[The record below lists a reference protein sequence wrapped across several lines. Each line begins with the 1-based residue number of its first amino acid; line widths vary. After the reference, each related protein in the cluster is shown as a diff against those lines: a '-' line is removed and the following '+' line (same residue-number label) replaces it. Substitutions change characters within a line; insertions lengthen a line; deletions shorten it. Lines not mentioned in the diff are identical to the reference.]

1 MTPPRKNPSS
11 EDEAIEVMAAAWL
24 AQKDDDFSAA
34 DEQAFARWRDQDP
47 RHAAAVT
54 RLEATW
60 NTLIQL
66 RDFRPDA
73 RRHPDR
79 DLLVSRPRRPRLL
92 VPMFA
97 LALAAAVIV
106 AVVWRQPSTP
116 APAAPQSLPDQV
128 YATSAG
134 GFQRVVLED
143 GSTVEL
149 NANTAVQVRYTA
161 QARRL
166 ELIRGEAQF
175 TVTKNPHRPFWV
187 RAGAVS
193 VRAVGTAFDVR
204 LANSAVE
211 VLVTE
216 GRVRLDQANAI
227 TAEGDLLPGAVA
239 ESSYLDAGHRAV
251 IALGNRF
258 APVAEKLEP
267 SDIRSLLAWQAPKL
281 VFLGM
286 PLAQVA
292 TEFNRS
298 NRVQLVIDDPEL
310 ATLPIEGSFRA
321 ENVEAFVRLLA
332 ADNGIIVERPD
343 VNHIVLRKV
352 H

>member
-1 MTPPRKNPSS
+1 MTSHRKNSS
-11 EDEAIEVMAAAWL
+11 AEDEAIEVMAAAWL
-24 AQKDDDFSAA
+24 AQKDDGFTPA
-34 DEQAFARWRDQDP
+34 DEQAFARWCDQDP
-47 RHAAAVT
+47 RHAVAVT

-66 RDFRPDA
+66 RNFRPEA

-79 DLLVSRPRRPRLL
+79 DLLVAQPKRPKLL
-92 VPMFA
+92 VPLFG
-97 LALAAAVIV
+97 LALAAAVVFAI
-106 AVVWRQPSTP
+106 VWRRPSTP
-116 APAAPQSLPDQV
+116 ATLSLQSLPEQV

-149 NANTAVQVRYTA
+149 NANTTVQVRYTA

-166 ELIRGEAQF
+166 ELLRGEAQF

-187 RAGAVS
+187 RAGGVS

-204 LANSAVE
+204 LGKAAVE

-216 GRVRLDQANAI
+216 GRVRLDQTSSI
-227 TAEGDLLPGAVA
+227 TAEGDLLPGAA
-239 ESSYLDAGHRAV
+239 AQSAYLDAGHRAV
-251 IALGNRF
+251 IAIGNHF
-258 APVAEKLEP
+258 VPVLETLDP
-267 SDIRSLLAWQAPKL
+267 PVIRDLLAWQAPKL

-292 TEFNRS
+292 AEFNRS

-321 ENVEAFVRLLA
+321 ENMEAFVRLLA
-332 ADNGIIVERPD
+332 ADSRIIVERPD
-343 VNHIVLRKV
+343 ANHIVLRKV